1 MVAVNAAKS
10 LANFLCPMVAQEG
23 HIIKS
28 FAMQPCQTLVIFLCM
43 DRLSR
48 GVNLRKELPR
58 NTSLLVK
65 LNPHNNMIQKQ
76 KSKISLGSACT
87 R

>member
-1 MVAVNAAKS
+1 MVAVNAAKR
-10 LANFLCPMVAQEG
+10 LANFLCPMVAQES

-58 NTSLLVK
+58 NTSLTESAQQHDTK
-65 LNPHNNMIQKQ
+65 TKQ
-76 KSKISLGSACT
+76 KS
-87 R
+87 